1 MSWHGTHGE
10 GRRHEARSTSV
21 SAGSAVQ
28 CWKPWEQTMSEG
40 KLVQIRHVRTMG
52 GKRLSSSLSPPVAG
66 SLRVTPFPPPSC
78 LECVSLPICRKLGKA
93 PEIRPSMKLIHW
105 GQLGDI
111 WQESFLLGAGADG
124 GAFSTWSF
132 GTAFIRKGS
141 NIENR
146 NDLPHNGDI
155 YYK

>member
-10 GRRHEARSTSV
+10 GRRHKARSTSV
-21 SAGSAVQ
+21 PVGSAIQ
-28 CWKPWEQTMSEG
+28 CLKQWEQTVSKG
-40 KLVQIRHVRTMG
+40 KLVQIHHVRTMG
-52 GKRLSSSLSPPVAG
+52 VKHLNSSLSPLDAG
-66 SLRVTPFPPPSC
+66 FPRVTSFPPPSC
-78 LECVSLPICRKLGKA
+78 LERVSLAICRKLGQA
-93 PEIRPSMKLIHW
+93 PKIRQSMKLIHW
-105 GQLGDI
+105 GQLGHI

-141 NIENR
+141 NIESQ